1 MIFSL
6 GSFAR
11 LARAG
16 WVMARA
22 GVFADMDPT
31 YLPPK
36 ARLPL
41 SLAKL
46 IGGKPRQPG
55 AALDALPGA
64 IAKLGPSY
72 VKMGQFLATRPDVV
86 GPAVV
91 LQLERLQDRMEPF
104 GRDLA
109 VAQIESAFGAKIDTL
124 FVAFGEPVAA
134 ASIAQVHKARVRDE
148 FGERDV
154 AVKVRRPGVERQ
166 LNRDLNDMKVAVRWL
181 EKNFPDTKRL
191 KPVAVVETL
200 ARSLRME
207 TDFRLEAAA
216 ASEFAE
222 NVSREVD
229 FRIPAIDWDRTAA
242 EVLTLEWIDG
252 TKLSD
257 VAELRRR
264 GYDLPKLGAVVIQTF
279 LRHAMRDGFFHAD
292 MHQGNL
298 FIDRDARLVAVD
310 FGIMGR
316 LGRKERRFLAEI
328 LYGFIMRDY
337 IRVAEVHFEAGY
349 VPPHHRLEDF
359 AQAIRAIGEPIHSR
373 KADEISMARLL
384 TLLFEITGLFDMKAR
399 TELVLLQKTMVVVEG
414 VARTLDPRLDMWTT
428 AEPVVRSWIEENLGP
443 VGRIQDA
450 GQAFAQMA
458 KLAFALPETMTR
470 AERTLEKLED
480 MIDNGV
486 GFSDDALK
494 QFGDIEKS
502 AQRLGHYAL
511 WVLAAIA
518 AYYFLKR

>member
-104 GRDLA
+104 GRELA

>member
-1 MIFSL
+1 
-6 GSFAR
+6 
-11 LARAG
+11 
-16 WVMARA
+16 
-22 GVFADMDPT
+22 
-31 YLPPK
+31 
-36 ARLPL
+36 
-41 SLAKL
+41 
-46 IGGKPRQPG
+46 
-55 AALDALPGA
+55 
-64 IAKLGPSY
+64 
-72 VKMGQFLATRPDVV
+72 
-86 GPAVV
+86 
-91 LQLERLQDRMEPF
+91 
-104 GRDLA
+104 
-109 VAQIESAFGAKIDTL
+109 
-124 FVAFGEPVAA
+124 
-134 ASIAQVHKARVRDE
+134 
-148 FGERDV
+148 
-154 AVKVRRPGVERQ
+154 
-166 LNRDLNDMKVAVRWL
+166 MKVAVKWL
-181 EKNFPDTKRL
+181 EKTFPDTKRL
-191 KPVAVVETL
+191 KPVAVIETL
-200 ARSLRME
+200 SRSLRME

-222 NVSREVD
+222 NVAREAD
-229 FRIPAIDWDRTAA
+229 FRIPTIDWDRTAA

-257 VAELRRR
+257 IAELRRR

-328 LYGFIMRDY
+328 LYGFITRDY

-349 VPPHHRLEDF
+349 VPGYHRIEDF

-414 VARTLDPRLDMWTT
+414 VARTLDPRLDMWST

-443 VGRIQDA
+443 VGRLQDA
-450 GQAFAQMA
+450 GTALTQMA
-458 KLAFALPETMTR
+458 KLAFALPDTMTR

-511 WVLAAIA
+511 WALAAIA
-518 AYYFLKR
+518 GYYFLK

>member
-1 MIFSL
+1 MIFAL

-16 WVMARA
+16 WVMTRA
-22 GVFADMDPT
+22 GVFADVDPA

-41 SLAKL
+41 SLVKL
-46 IGGKPRQPG
+46 VGGKPSRPG

-104 GRDLA
+104 GRELA
-109 VAQIESAFGAKIDTL
+109 VAQIERAFGAKLDTL

-166 LNRDLNDMKVAVRWL
+166 LNRDLGDMKVAVRWL

-191 KPVAVVETL
+191 KPVGVVETL
-200 ARSLRME
+200 SRSLRME

-229 FRIPAIDWDRTAA
+229 FRIPSIDWDRTAA

-349 VPPHHRLEDF
+349 VPAHHRLEDF

-443 VGRIQDA
+443 VGRVQDA
-450 GQAFAQMA
+450 GHAISQMA

-511 WVLAAIA
+511 WALAAIA
-518 AYYFLKR
+518 AYYFLR